1 MAKKRIDI
9 DLGVNTSELDS
20 AAQKVGELRKL
31 SDNLSIQYDIDGKP
45 LDVVINKSLNLQK
58 QVRVLTAELRK
69 TKEGTAE
76 FQVLSR
82 ALGDANDQLA
92 KSNAKSKDLFGSLSL
107 LPGPVGQFASQIGGA
122 IDLLKVFSSFSLKDI
137 QFQLKETGN
146 DIVDIAKGFLGLNS
160 SASEVTN
167 VTNQAANA
175 TENLSDNLV
184 NVTSGAAATSGAI
197 KNVSAQTEALNTN
210 FLNSTLNSRNL
221 RDALYN
227 LNQSGFDA
235 QIDILD
241 DLNGKVKEQVISV
254 VDLDGSI
261 KVLTVDQIKA
271 AAATKGMI
279 GSIDGLVLSEKAAT
293 FWTTT
298 LGKTIQGVLIGTG
311 IGIAIVVIGEL
322 ISLIYKWVTSTE
334 DADKANKALT
344 ETMKEQQRVLENDQ
358 QAIELSIRLNVARA
372 KAAGKT
378 EQEIFEITKKGGQDK
393 LDLLRYYDKQLYED
407 QKKITKNTK
416 LNEEDRMKLLE
427 EVNGKILKN
436 GQDITKQI
444 IENEISYYDNLA
456 SLRNKNKGKV
466 DKDSEDTYNR
476 KLKELDALI
485 QLEIDKDNTRRK
497 ELQTLL
503 DKRRKMVTD
512 HDKLTFAEQELM
524 RNQNAKK
531 VQDALDEDS
540 KRLQAYQSK
549 VDDVRIAAIE
559 DEEQRQ
565 LQARAKKLYDD
576 KVALTYDL
584 EFQKRSKQEQD
595 AILKQMEEATAMDL
609 LKIRDGFYMKK
620 FQKDE
625 EAFLKEMELQTRVK
639 EFELANGQTRL
650 DQANDFNTLYG
661 DYIFGNKG
669 LKEQWKKYFVD
680 LRQVYQDEY
689 FYTDYRLAQE
699 KEQLQKDFDEKKL
712 TRESYEQQI
721 IQINDR
727 IIANRERNTQRQLD
741 LDKLEID
748 SKRANADMTIQVGE
762 RLVSALS
769 AIAGKNKKLQ
779 KAAALVEAGVAIARI
794 VTDTSRA
801 IIAFSASVAP
811 LGPAG
816 VPIAAAYAVKAKI
829 AGALGIATIIA
840 QGIGKLKSIDDSD
853 SGATEGGGGQQGNG
867 LGRGYAQG
875 GLIKGRRHAQGGT
888 LIEAEDGEAVM
899 TRGAVTMFAPLL
911 SAMNQM
917 GGGTSFSNMNVV
929 RPDNP
934 VLSNPAQQQAP
945 LIVKTYVVENELSST
960 QAKQA
965 RLKDL
970 STL

>member
-9 DLGVNTSELDS
+9 DLGVNTSELDA

-107 LPGPVGQFASQIGGA
+107 LPGPIGQFSSQIGGA

-146 DIVDIAKGFLGLNS
+146 DILDIGRGFLGLNKTTGD
-160 SASEVTN
+160 VTN
-167 VTNQAANA
+167 ITNQAAQA
-175 TENLSDNLV
+175 TDNLNSSV
-184 NVTSGAAATSGAI
+184 ATAATNVGGLTGALSAGGLEWENYDKAVGQVYEKSGMLITQYPKMINGQEVMVDA
-197 KNVSAQTEALNTN
+197 VRNT
-210 FLNSTLNSRNL
+210 
-221 RDALYN
+221 
-227 LNQSGFDA
+227 
-235 QIDILD
+235 
-241 DLNGKVKEQVISV
+241 
-254 VDLDGSI
+254 DGSI
-261 KVLTVDQIKA
+261 RDLTKAELAAINSGKALTVTTEGYVTVTKLA
-271 AAATKGMI
+271 A
-279 GSIDGLVLSEKAAT
+279 
-293 FWTTT
+293 FWSST
-298 LGKTIQGVLIGTG
+298 LGKVIQGVLIGTG
-311 IGIAIVVIGEL
+311 VGIAIVAIGEL
-322 ISLIYKWVTSTE
+322 VRLMYDWVSGTE
-334 DADKANKALT
+334 EADAANKALT
-344 ETMKEQQRVLENDQ
+344 ETIKEQQRVLENDM
-358 QAIELSIRLNVARA
+358 QAIDLATRLNVSRA

-378 EQEIFEITKKGGQDK
+378 EQEIFEITKKGGQDR
-393 LDLLRYYDKQLYED
+393 LELLRQYDKQLYDD
-407 QKKITKNTK
+407 QKKITNDRN
-416 LNEEDRMKLLE
+416 LSEEDRAKLSE
-427 EVNGKILKN
+427 EINAKILKN

-444 IENEISYYDNLA
+444 LENDIAYYDNLA
-456 SLRNKNKGKV
+456 SLRTKNKGKA

-531 VQDALDEDS
+531 VQDALDEDT
-540 KRLQAYQSK
+540 KRIQAYQSK
-549 VDDVRIAAIE
+549 VDDIRIAAIE
-559 DEEQRQ
+559 NEEQRQ
-565 LQARAKKLYDD
+565 LEAREKKLYDD
-576 KVALTYDL
+576 KVALSYDL

-595 AILKQMEEATAMDL
+595 TILKQMEEATAMDL

-669 LKEQWKKYFVD
+669 LKAQWEKYFVD
-680 LRQVYQDEY
+680 LRQVYADE
-689 FYTDYRLAQE
+689 FVKTDERLVAE

-712 TRESYEQQI
+712 TRESYEAQI

-762 RLVSALS
+762 RLVGALT
-769 AIAGKNKKLQ
+769 AIAGKNKKIQ

-853 SGATEGGGGQQGNG
+853 SGGTEGGGGQQGNG

-934 VLSNPAQQQAP
+934 ILSNPAQEQAP

-960 QAKQA
+960 QARQA

>member
-9 DLGVNTSELDS
+9 DLGVNTSELDQ

-76 FQVLSR
+76 FKLLST

-92 KSNAKSKDLFGSLSL
+92 KNNAKSKDLFGTLSL
-107 LPGPVGQFASQIGGA
+107 LPGPVGQFASQVSGA

-137 QFQLKETGN
+137 QFQLKETTN
-146 DIVDIAKGFLGLNS
+146 DIVDIAKGFLGLNTTTVETTNINDDLS
-160 SASEVTN
+160 DANRTLTNTLSETAGQAGATSAAIQNTAKETQLLTIETDALGNKTLNAVKPIKDMTKAELELFRVQRN
-167 VTNQAANA
+167 AVVHTGELAVA
-175 TENLSDNLV
+175 TEGLAV
-184 NVTSGAAATSGAI
+184 A
-197 KNVSAQTEALNTN
+197 
-210 FLNSTLNSRNL
+210 
-221 RDALYN
+221 
-227 LNQSGFDA
+227 
-235 QIDILD
+235 
-241 DLNGKVKEQVISV
+241 EQN
-254 VDLDGSI
+254 
-261 KVLTVDQIKA
+261 
-271 AAATKGMI
+271 
-279 GSIDGLVLSEKAAT
+279 AT
-293 FWTTT
+293 FWTST

-311 IGIAIVVIGEL
+311 IGIAIVLIGEL
-322 ISLIYKWVTSTE
+322 ISLMYNWINSTE
-334 DADKANKALT
+334 DADKANQALT
-344 ETMKEQQRVLENDQ
+344 ATMKEQQRVLENDQ

-393 LDLLRYYDKQLYED
+393 LDLLREYDKQLYED
-407 QKKITKNTK
+407 QKNITKNTK
-416 LNEEDRMKLLE
+416 LNEEDKMKLLE

-444 IENEISYYDNLA
+444 IENEIAYYDNLA
-456 SLRNKNKGKV
+456 ALRNKNKGKV

-540 KRLQAYQSK
+540 KRVQAYQSK
-549 VDDVRIAAIE
+549 VDDIRIAAIE

-584 EFQKRSKQEQD
+584 EFQKRSKEEQD

-609 LKIRDGFYMKK
+609 LKIRDGYYMKK

-669 LKEQWKKYFVD
+669 LKAQWEKYFVD
-680 LRQVYQDEY
+680 LRQVYADE
-689 FYTDYRLAQE
+689 FVKTDERLVAE

>member
-1 MAKKRIDI
+1 MAKKRLEVEFIA
-9 DLGVNTSELDS
+9 NTSELDQ
-20 AAQKVGELRKL
+20 AAQKVGELKKL
-31 SDNLSIQYDIDGKP
+31 SDNLSIRYDIDGKP

-69 TKEGTAE
+69 TKEGTDE
-76 FQVLSR
+76 FKLLSKTL
-82 ALGDANDQLA
+82 ADTQDQLA
-92 KSNAKSKDLFGSLSL
+92 KNNAKSKDLFGSLSL
-107 LPGPVGQFASQIGGA
+107 LPGPIGQFASQVSGA

-137 QFQLKETGN
+137 RFQLTETLN
-146 DIVDIAKGFLGLNS
+146 DIGDIGKGFLGLNNDTKETKVVTDDLAKS
-160 SASEVTN
+160 TNNLNQNLIQTSTNAGTASGVYARFNQSTIDLISGLDKLEASNNN
-167 VTNQAANA
+167 VNTSIKNGTPYISVNGEAMRQLTAAEIA
-175 TENLSDNLV
+175 AV
-184 NVTSGAAATSGAI
+184 KSGAALTI
-197 KNVSAQTEALNTN
+197 TTE
-210 FLNSTLNSRNL
+210 
-221 RDALYN
+221 
-227 LNQSGFDA
+227 
-235 QIDILD
+235 
-241 DLNGKVKEQVISV
+241 
-254 VDLDGSI
+254 
-261 KVLTVDQIKA
+261 
-271 AAATKGMI
+271 
-279 GSIDGLVLSEKAAT
+279 GLVAAEKQAT
-293 FWTTT
+293 FWTST
-298 LGKTIQGVLIGTG
+298 LGKTIKGVLIGTG
-311 IGIAIVVIGEL
+311 VGIAIVVIGEL
-322 ISLIYKWVTSTE
+322 INLISNWVSGTKE
-334 DADKANKALT
+334 ADAANQALT
-344 ETMKEQQRVLENDQ
+344 ETLKEQQRVLENDQ
-358 QAIELSIRLNVARA
+358 QAIDLSTRLLVSKA
-372 KAAGKT
+372 KAAGKS
-378 EQEIFEITKKGGQDK
+378 EQEIYEITKKGGEDR
-393 LDLLRYYDKQLYED
+393 LALLREYDKQLYAD
-407 QKKITKNTK
+407 QKKAT
-416 LNEEDRMKLLE
+416 EDKTLTAEQSQKQLE
-427 EVNGKILKN
+427 EINAKILKN

-444 IENEISYYDNLA
+444 LENDIAYYDNLA
-456 SLRNKNKGKV
+456 GLRTKNKTKA

-485 QLEIDKDNTRRK
+485 QLEIDKDNTSRV
-497 ELQTLL
+497 ELQKLL
-503 DKRRKMVTD
+503 DKRRIMVTK
-512 HDKLTFAEQELM
+512 HDKLTYAEQELM
-524 RNQNAKK
+524 RQQNSKK
-531 VQDALDEDS
+531 VQDSLDEDS
-540 KRLQAYQSK
+540 KRIQAFLQK
-549 VDDVRIAAIE
+549 TEDIRIAAIE
-559 DEEQRQ
+559 DEEERQ
-565 LQARAKKLYDD
+565 LEARENKLYFD
-576 KVALTYDL
+576 KIALSYDL
-584 EFQKRSKQEQD
+584 EFQKKSKEEQAD
-595 AILKQMEEATAMDL
+595 ILKQMEEATAIDI

-625 EAFLKEMELQTRVK
+625 EAFLKEMELQTRIK
-639 EFELANGQTRL
+639 EFELKNGQTRI
-650 DQANDFNTLYG
+650 DQANDFNTIYG

-680 LRQVYQDEY
+680 LRQVYDEEY
-689 FYTDYRLAQE
+689 VNTDARLVKE

-712 TRESYEQQI
+712 TRESYEAQI
-721 IQINDR
+721 IAINDR

-762 RLVSALS
+762 RLAGALS
-769 AIAGKNKKLQ
+769 AIAGKNKKIQ

-816 VPIAAAYAVKAKI
+816 IPIAAAYAVKAKI

-853 SGATEGGGGQQGNG
+853 SGGTEGGGGQQGNG

-875 GLIKGRRHAQGGT
+875 GMIKGRRHAQGGT

-934 VLSNPAQQQAP
+934 ILSNPAQQQAP

>member
-9 DLGVNTSELDS
+9 DLGVNTSELDQ
-20 AAQKVGELRKL
+20 AAQKVGELKKL

-76 FQVLSR
+76 FKLLST

-107 LPGPVGQFASQIGGA
+107 LPGPVGQFASQVSGA

-137 QFQLKETGN
+137 QFQLKETTN
-146 DIVDIAKGFLGLNS
+146 DILDIGKGFLGLNNN
-160 SASEVTN
+160 AAETTN
-167 VTNQAANA
+167 VTDTLSNSSKNLNNNLQQTTATAAANA
-175 TENLSDNLV
+175 SVFNRFGKETLDLISGLDRLEASNANVNTQIKKGIPYIETAGQKMRQLSAEEIAAV
-184 NVTSGAAATSGAI
+184 KSGAALTI
-197 KNVSAQTEALNTN
+197 TTE
-210 FLNSTLNSRNL
+210 
-221 RDALYN
+221 
-227 LNQSGFDA
+227 
-235 QIDILD
+235 
-241 DLNGKVKEQVISV
+241 
-254 VDLDGSI
+254 
-261 KVLTVDQIKA
+261 
-271 AAATKGMI
+271 
-279 GSIDGLVLSEKAAT
+279 GLVVAEKQAT
-293 FWTTT
+293 FWTST

-311 IGIAIVVIGEL
+311 IGLAIVAIGEL
-322 ISLIYKWVTSTE
+322 VALIYKWVDGTE
-334 DADKANKALT
+334 DADRANQSLT
-344 ETMKEQQRVLENDQ
+344 ETLKEQQRVLENDQ

-393 LDLLRYYDKQLYED
+393 LDLLREYDKQLYED
-407 QKKITKNTK
+407 QKNITKNTK
-416 LNEEDRMKLLE
+416 LNEEDKMKLLE
-427 EVNGKILKN
+427 EVNSKILKN

-444 IENEISYYDNLA
+444 IENEIGYYDNLA
-456 SLRNKNKGKV
+456 ALRLKNKGKA
-466 DKDSEDTYNR
+466 DKDVEDTYNR

-485 QLEIDKDNTRRK
+485 QLEIDKDNTRQK
-497 ELQTLL
+497 VLQNLL
-503 DKRRKMVTD
+503 DKRRKLVTD

-540 KRLQAYQSK
+540 KRIQAYQSK
-549 VDDVRIAAIE
+549 VDDIRIAAIQ

-565 LQARAKKLYDD
+565 LEARSKKLYDD

-584 EFQKRSKQEQD
+584 EFQKRSKEEQT
-595 AILKQMEEATAMDL
+595 AILKQMEEAAAMDL
-609 LKIRDGFYMKK
+609 LKIRDGYYVKK

-639 EFELANGQTRL
+639 EFELANGQVRL

-669 LKEQWKKYFVD
+669 LKAQWAKYFVD
-680 LRQVYQDEY
+680 LRQVYADE
-689 FYTDYRLAQE
+689 FVKTDERLILE

-712 TRESYEQQI
+712 TRESYEAQI
-721 IQINDR
+721 TQINDR

-762 RLVSALS
+762 KLVGALS

-853 SGATEGGGGQQGNG
+853 SGGTEGGGGQQGNG

-875 GLIKGRRHAQGGT
+875 GMIRGKRHAQGGT

-934 VLSNPAQQQAP
+934 ILSNPAQDQAP
-945 LIVKTYVVENELSST
+945 IIVKSYVVEKDLTST
-960 QAKQA
+960 QEKQS

>member
-9 DLGVNTSELDS
+9 DLGVNTSELDQ
-20 AAQKVGELRKL
+20 AAQKVGELKKL

-76 FQVLSR
+76 FQLLSK

-107 LPGPVGQFASQIGGA
+107 LPGPVGAFASQVSGA
-122 IDLLKVFSSFSLKDI
+122 IDLLKVFSSFSLKDLR
-137 QFQLKETGN
+137 FQLSETLN
-146 DIVDIAKGFLGLNS
+146 DVADIGSGFFGLNKTTTDI
-160 SASEVTN
+160 TN
-167 VTNQAANA
+167 VTNDAAEANK
-175 TENLSDNLV
+175 NLSDTFAQTTSQAA
-184 NVTSGAAATSGAI
+184 VTSGAINATS
-197 KNVSAQTEALNTN
+197 KQTQLLSIET
-210 FLNSTLNSRNL
+210 
-221 RDALYN
+221 DALGNKYIN
-227 LNQSGFDA
+227 AVKPIKDMTKA
-235 QIDILD
+235 EY
-241 DLNGKVKEQVISV
+241 DLFLEQ
-254 VDLDGSI
+254 
-261 KVLTVDQIKA
+261 KKA
-271 AAATKGMI
+271 TIATG
-279 GSIDGLVLSEKAAT
+279 GQALATEGLVAAEKSAT
-293 FWTTT
+293 FWTST

-311 IGIAIVVIGEL
+311 VGIAIVAIGAL
-322 ISLIYKWVTSTE
+322 VNLIYDWVSGTE
-334 DADKANKALT
+334 EADDANKALN
-344 ETMKEQQRVLENDQ
+344 ETLKEQQRILENDM
-358 QAIELSIRLNVARA
+358 QAIDLATRLNVSRA

-378 EQEIFEITKKGGQDK
+378 EQEIFEITKKGGQDR
-393 LDLLRYYDKQLYED
+393 LALLREYDKQLYDD
-407 QKKITKNTK
+407 QKKITNNRE
-416 LNEEDRMKLLE
+416 LSEEDRVKLQE

-456 SLRNKNKGKV
+456 SLRLKNKGKA

-485 QLEIDKDNTRRK
+485 QLEIDKDNTRQK
-497 ELQTLL
+497 VLQELL
-503 DKRRKMVTD
+503 DKRRVMVTK
-512 HDKLTFAEQELM
+512 HDKLTYAEQELM

-540 KRLQAYQSK
+540 KRIQAYQSK
-549 VDDVRIAAIE
+549 VDDIRIAAIQ
-559 DEEQRQ
+559 DEEDRQ
-565 LQARAKKLYDD
+565 LEARSKKLYDD

-584 EFQKRSKQEQD
+584 EFQKRSKEEQT
-595 AILKQMEEATAMDL
+595 AILKQMEEAAAMDI

-650 DQANDFNTLYG
+650 DQANDFNTIYG

-680 LRQVYQDEY
+680 LREVYQDEY

-712 TRESYEQQI
+712 TRESYEAQI
-721 IQINDR
+721 IAINDR

-762 RLVSALS
+762 KLAGALS
-769 AIAGKNKKLQ
+769 AIAGKNKKIQ

-853 SGATEGGGGQQGNG
+853 SGGTEGGGGQQGNG

-934 VLSNPAQQQAP
+934 VLNNPAQEQAP

>member
-9 DLGVNTSELDS
+9 DLGVNTSELDQ

-76 FQVLSR
+76 FQVLSK
-82 ALGDANDQLA
+82 ALGDTNDQLA

-107 LPGPVGQFASQIGGA
+107 LPGPVGQFASQVSGA
-122 IDLLKVFSSFSLKDI
+122 IDLLKVFSSFSLKDLR
-137 QFQLKETGN
+137 FQLGETLNDVADIGSGFFGLNKATTDAADGN
-146 DIVDIAKGFLGLNS
+146 DTLADSNRTLSNTL
-160 SASEVTN
+160 SET
-167 VTNQAANA
+167 
-175 TENLSDNLV
+175 
-184 NVTSGAAATSGAI
+184 TSQAAATSGAI
-197 KNVSAQTEALNTN
+197 SGAAKQTQLLSIET
-210 FLNSTLNSRNL
+210 
-221 RDALYN
+221 DALGN
-227 LNQSGFDA
+227 KTINAVKPIKDMTAAELELF
-235 QIDILD
+235 
-241 DLNGKVKEQVISV
+241 KVQRNAVIHTGELAV
-254 VDLDGSI
+254 ATEGL
-261 KVLTVDQIKA
+261 A
-271 AAATKGMI
+271 AA
-279 GSIDGLVLSEKAAT
+279 EKTAT
-293 FWTTT
+293 FWTST
-298 LGKTIQGVLIGTG
+298 LGRTIQGVLIGTG
-311 IGIAIVVIGEL
+311 IGIAIVAIGAL
-322 ISLIYKWVTSTE
+322 INLIYDWVSGTE
-334 DADKANKALT
+334 EADAANKALN
-344 ETMKEQQRVLENDQ
+344 ETIKEQQRILENDM
-358 QAIELSIRLNVARA
+358 QAIDLATRLNVSRA

-378 EQEIFEITKKGGQDK
+378 EQEIFEITKKGGQDR
-393 LDLLRYYDKQLYED
+393 LALLREYDKQLYDD
-407 QKKITKNTK
+407 QKKITNNRE
-416 LNEEDRMKLLE
+416 LSEEDRVKLQE

-444 IENEISYYDNLA
+444 LENDIAYYDNLA
-456 SLRNKNKGKV
+456 SLRNKNKGKA

-485 QLEIDKDNTRRK
+485 QLEIDKDNTREK
-497 ELQTLL
+497 VLQELL
-503 DKRRKMVTD
+503 DRRRVMVIK

-524 RNQNAKK
+524 RNQNSKK

-540 KRLQAYQSK
+540 KRIQAYQSK
-549 VDDVRIAAIE
+549 VDDIRIAAIE
-559 DEEQRQ
+559 DEEERA
-565 LQARAKKLYDD
+565 LEARNKKLYDD

-584 EFQKRSKQEQD
+584 EFQKRSKEEQT
-595 AILKQMEEATAMDL
+595 ALLKQMEEAAAMDL
-609 LKIRDGFYMKK
+609 LKIRDGYYMKK

-669 LKEQWKKYFVD
+669 LKAQWEKYFVD
-680 LRQVYQDEY
+680 LRQVYADE
-689 FYTDYRLAQE
+689 FVKTDERLVLE

-712 TRESYEQQI
+712 TRESYEAQI
-721 IQINDR
+721 LAINDR
-727 IIANRERNTQRQLD
+727 IVANRERNTQRQLD

-762 RLVSALS
+762 RLVGALT
-769 AIAGKNKKLQ
+769 AIAGKNKKIQ

-816 VPIAAAYAVKAKI
+816 IPIAAAYAVKAKI

-853 SGATEGGGGQQGNG
+853 SGGTEGGGGQQGNG

-934 VLSNPAQQQAP
+934 ILSNPAQEQAP